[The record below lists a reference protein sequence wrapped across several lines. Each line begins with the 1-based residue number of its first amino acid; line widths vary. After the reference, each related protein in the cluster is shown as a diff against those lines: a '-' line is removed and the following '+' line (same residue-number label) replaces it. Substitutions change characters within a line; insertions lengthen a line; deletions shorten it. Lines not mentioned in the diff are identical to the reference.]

1 MSSDE
6 RNSQVK
12 IVFYN
17 EVGTGQVGYVETM
30 KIGLMYLSD
39 YGYGASPEYWTSI
52 LNSDGY
58 GTNNWL
64 YLGFYEWL
72 ISRNEDTENSAFR
85 VSVTDEG
92 NVGYNNADGKMS
104 LRPVFYLGSNVKLIG
119 CTGTSSDPYKLSL

>member
-39 YGYGASPEYWTSI
+39 YDYGQAQ
-52 LNSDGY
+52 N
-58 GTNNWL
+58 
-64 YLGFYEWL
+64 
-72 ISRNEDTENSAFR
+72 
-85 VSVTDEG
+85 
-92 NVGYNNADGKMS
+92 
-104 LRPVFYLGSNVKLIG
+104 IG
-119 CTGTSSDPYKLSL
+119 HQF